1 MGSRIVPE
9 VFGRPHNQI
18 AVVGHTVEFGVQLNH
33 AIVTHGKGELIAVV
47 EKLKQRL
54 QLVVAIFTAAKDVQH
69 QVELGRGG
77 QGQFL
82 YGHVIAPACA
92 VASP

>member
-1 MGSRIVPE
+1 MGHA
-9 VFGRPHNQI
+9 F
-18 AVVGHTVEFGVQLNH
+18 EFGVQLDH
-33 AIVTHGKGELIAVV
+33 AIVAHGECQFIAVV

-54 QLVVAIFTAAKDVQH
+54 QLVVAVFAATQDVQH
-69 QVELGRGG
+69 QIEFGRGG
-77 QGQFL
+77 QGQSF